1 MCHAFLAVTSPIWV
15 PTSLIYAQLIY
26 SKLNICV
33 VISSCDVM
41 RSFIQ
46 FPSCILH
53 VFLVV
58 STQGLPLLKS
68 LAKKRTGPRK
78 APFFSGETS
87 VE

>member
-1 MCHAFLAVTSPIWV
+1 
-15 PTSLIYAQLIY
+15 
-26 SKLNICV
+26 
-33 VISSCDVM
+33 M

-87 VE
+87 VEWAGEHGGERLSNGFLSKQVSKPGITRGWFKGNL